1 MRTGLSWHFARPPV
15 MGLDFE
21 MDLRGAVNQIYL

>member
-1 MRTGLSWHFARPPV
+1 MRTGLNWHFARPPV

-21 MDLRGAVNQIYL
+21 MDLRGAVNQVYI